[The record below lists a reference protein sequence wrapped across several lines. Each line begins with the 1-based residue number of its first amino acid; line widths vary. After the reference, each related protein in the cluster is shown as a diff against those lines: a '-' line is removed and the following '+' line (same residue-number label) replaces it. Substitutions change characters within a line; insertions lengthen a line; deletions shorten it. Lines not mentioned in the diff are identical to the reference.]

1 MINAITANNHRI
13 AHLALTRYIPAAV
26 ISGGGTISGA
36 TTLVADTVAD
46 LRTVP
51 SASAL
56 LAVYA
61 VVKGGTVAFDGYG
74 GDYIYDVTC
83 TDADDGN
90 SVIRPFDFTTAGAW
104 RKHV

>member
-1 MINAITANNHRI
+1 MMTPSIANNYRI
-13 AHLALTRYIPAAV
+13 AHLALNRFIPAAV
-26 ISGGGTISGA
+26 VSGGGTISGA
-36 TTLVADTVAD
+36 TTLVAATVAD

-61 VVKGGTVAFDGYG
+61 VVKGNLVAFDGLG
-74 GDYIYDVTC
+74 GNYIYDPTG

-90 SVIRPFDFTTAGAW
+90 SVIRPFDYTTSGVW
-104 RKHV
+104 RKQF